1 VHRVNVPVHMLFE
14 PLSGVLGAAAE
25 FLRQHQPHLQSGQ
38 PRTDLLLY
46 HAAAAVSATHQR
58 RYRECNA
65 VAQHTIFP
73 LTLSSKWKGTD
84 ARYTAVVRHHTGN
97 PRTMSTMYSTSTVV
111 RFTPGRGGGNEGGAS
126 AASVGSAGMFTTKA
140 RVIF

>member
-1 VHRVNVPVHMLFE
+1 M
-14 PLSGVLGAAAE
+14 
-25 FLRQHQPHLQSGQ
+25 
-38 PRTDLLLY
+38 
-46 HAAAAVSATHQR
+46 
-58 RYRECNA
+58 
-65 VAQHTIFP
+65 AQHTIFP